1 MKSITATFGICAL
14 LTGAPLLL
22 AQDQADKSQN
32 PGLKAEDTKES
43 KATVQK
49 IDKDTREVTLKRDDG
64 TIVTI
69 KAPQSVRNFD
79 QIKVGD
85 IVTAKYTQSVALAVR
100 KSDEPPTA
108 TGRESITRAPLGEK
122 PSAEH
127 KATVEITAEVK
138 KIDRDKRE
146 VTLIGPEGNS
156 RVVKVPEDVKKFDE
170 LKEGDHVVVTATES
184 IAISVSEPEKQQ

>member
-1 MKSITATFGICAL
+1 MKSMMSTIGICVL
-14 LTGAPLLL
+14 LTGAPLLI
-22 AQDQADKSQN
+22 AQEQSDKPEL
-32 PGLKAEDTKES
+32 PGIKSETKET

-49 IDKDTREVTLKRDDG
+49 IDKDKREVTLKKKDG
-64 TIVTI
+64 TMVTI
-69 KAPQSVRNFD
+69 QAPESVRNFA

-85 IVTAKYTQSVALAVR
+85 IVTAKYTQSVAITVR
-100 KSDEPPTA
+100 KTDEPPSA
-108 TGRESITRAPLGEK
+108 TGRESLTRAPLGEK
-122 PSAEH
+122 PAAEH

-156 RVVKVPEDVKKFDE
+156 RVVKVPEDMKKFDD

-184 IAISVSEPEKQQ
+184 IAISVSEPEKE